1 MAVFVA
7 VEIVAIP
14 QGSIVRATWKAL
26 LHPRRLLPS
35 LLVCA
40 ALLVAQFR
48 WSIDTR
54 GVWIG
59 ALMCLSFIVVAPVSY
74 RVLFPDGLEFSHGA
88 VRLTLYALV
97 GAGTILSVGAGIPKI
112 VGLGYTFLTE
122 RTSLLVIT
130 ALFLVGGWGLGRD
143 IGFEQRVLRLQAEAE
158 RARLLALKAHLDPH
172 FLFNTLNA
180 IAEWCRIDGEVAEA
194 AVLKLSSM
202 LRGVLEGVRASS
214 WSLEKE
220 LELVDMVF
228 QLHLLRDKA
237 LFTLEKT
244 LPSPLPKVQVLPMSL
259 VSLAENAVKHGPGI
273 GHRGVITLAVREAG
287 SQLEFVLENP
297 GPFTGPREGS
307 EGLPSLRR
315 QLELTWGRDAT
326 LNVEGVGA
334 DRTRATLKIP
344 IPPKGYAS

>member
-1 MAVFVA
+1 VVP
-7 VEIVAIP
+7 E
-14 QGSIVRATWKAL
+14 GSIVRATWKAL

-35 LLVCA
+35 LAVCVPLV
-40 ALLVAQFR
+40 VAQAR

-88 VRLTLYALV
+88 VRLALYALV
-97 GAGTILSVGAGIPKI
+97 GAGTILSVGAGVPR
-112 VGLGYTFLTE
+112 VLGLGYTFLTE

-143 IGFEQRVLRLQAEAE
+143 IGFEQRVARLQAEAE

-194 AVLKLSSM
+194 AVLKLSAM
-202 LRGVLEGVRASS
+202 LRGVLDGVKAPL
-214 WSLEKE
+214 WPLEKE
-220 LELVDMVF
+220 LELVSSVF
-228 QLHLLRDKA
+228 ELHLLRDKA

-244 LPSPLPKVQVLPMSL
+244 IPTPVPAVQVPPMSI
-259 VSLAENAVKHGPGI
+259 VSLAENAVKHGPGV
-273 GHRGVITLAVREAG
+273 GHRGLLTLSVAPVG
-287 SQLEFVLENP
+287 SQLEVVIENP
-297 GPFTGPREGS
+297 GPFKGPRDGS
-307 EGLPSLRR
+307 EGLPSLQR
-315 QLELTWGRDAT
+315 QLELTWGREASLT
-326 LNVEGVGA
+326 VEAAGS
-334 DRTRATLKIP
+334 DRTRATLRFP
-344 IPPKGYAS
+344 APKGYA